1 MPVPASTDVVLLCGG
16 LGTRLRAVLPDG
28 QKTMA
33 PTPRGPFLS
42 VLVRWAAEHGFRRFI
57 FCTGHLGDSVEQHF
71 STTRDKLDSV
81 YRELGLTFDFS
92 REDSPLGTGGALR
105 QALPMLKSP
114 VVLVLNGDSHC
125 PMDPARLLRFH
136 QERGGAASVV
146 VVESGERRDG
156 GFVKVGAGDRVLSF
170 QEKVPDP
177 SCFLNAGIYAF
188 EREALDSLPPGPSSL
203 ERGLLPSLL
212 DRGVFAC
219 KASQRLWDIG
229 TPERLAEFRKDWGV
243 GDVR

>member
-1 MPVPASTDVVLLCGG
+1 MDVVLLCGG
-16 LGTRLRAVLPDG
+16 LGTRLRAVIGDG

-33 PTPRGPFLS
+33 PTPKGPFLA
-42 VLVRWAAEHGFRRFI
+42 VLVRWAAERGFRRFI
-57 FCTGHLGDSVEQHF
+57 FCTGHHGDSVESHF
-71 STTRDKLDSV
+71 SLNREKRDSV
-81 YRELGLTFDFS
+81 YRDLGLSFAFS
-92 REDSPLGTGGALR
+92 REESPLGTGGALR

-114 VVLVLNGDSHC
+114 AVLVLNGDSHC

-136 QERGGAASVV
+136 EERGGTASVV
-146 VVESGERRDG
+146 VVEPGERRDG
-156 GFVKVGAGDRVLSF
+156 GFIKVGPGDRVLSF

-188 EREALDSLPPGPSSL
+188 ERETLDSLPPGPSSL
-203 ERGLLPSLL
+203 ERDLFPSLL

-219 KASQRLWDIG
+219 KASERLWDIG
-229 TPERLAEFRKDWGV
+229 TPERLEEFRRDWKV